1 MKIHAIGTSISNWVS
16 ETKNRASQFFE
27 TDTGKRVL
35 LISKI
40 AFIAI
45 SFVGAIAAAI
55 LLMPVVGPTF
65 SFLIANI
72 IFIPPLSIIKTFFP
86 KPVDP
91 IPTQSQMVHSEQTAS
106 T

>member
-16 ETKNRASQFFE
+16 ETKNRASQFLE
-27 TDTGKRVL
+27 TDAGKRVL

-65 SFLIANI
+65 SFLIANV
-72 IFIPPLSIIKTFFP
+72 IFIPALSIIKTFFP
-86 KPVDP
+86 KPIGPTLAQNLIVDSKP
-91 IPTQSQMVHSEQTAS
+91 AAS
-106 T
+106 S